1 MPGLVVA
8 VTGATGF
15 IGQALLTALA
25 RDKHQV
31 RALTRKP
38 RVDTQHIH
46 WVTGTL
52 DDNEALKKLV
62 KGATAVVHCAGRVRG
77 SALDEFLQT
86 NVQGTI
92 NLVKS
97 ASQQDHPP
105 RFLMISS
112 LAARE
117 PELSWYACSK
127 YRGEQGL
134 KDFASAMHWAVFRPT
149 AVYGPG
155 DRELTPLLKLTRF
168 GLLPATVSGTAR
180 FGLLYVD
187 DLVSAIVSWLKTET
201 PVAGV
206 FELDDGTPGGY
217 DQQQIAT
224 IASQVWKR
232 PVYALRVPAILLRI
246 LAQLNLV
253 LARIFHYAPM
263 LTPAK
268 VRELYHPDWVCDISP
283 LTELLDWKPVTDLQH
298 GMSTLVLPVIKN
310 G

>member
-1 MPGLVVA
+1 MPGLVA

-25 RDKHQV
+25 RDNRQV
-31 RALTRKP
+31 RALTRNP
-38 RVDTQHIH
+38 RADTQHVH

-52 DDNEALKKLV
+52 DDNEALHELV
-62 KGATAVVHCAGRVRG
+62 NGVSAVVHCAGRVRG
-77 SALDEFLQT
+77 AALDEFLHT
-86 NVQGTI
+86 NTQGTI
-92 NLVKS
+92 NLVKV

-117 PELSWYACSK
+117 PDLSWYACSK
-127 YRGEQGL
+127 HLAEQGL
-134 KDFASAMHWAVFRPT
+134 KDFAGTMSWAVYRPT

-155 DRELTPLLKLTRF
+155 DKELTPLLKLTRF
-168 GLLPATVSGTAR
+168 GLLPATVSGSAR
-180 FGLLYVD
+180 FGLLFVD
-187 DLVSAIVSWLKTET
+187 DLVTAIISWLKTES
-201 PVAGV
+201 PVHGV

-217 DQQQIAT
+217 DQRQIAT

-232 PVYALRVPAILLRI
+232 PVYTLRVPAILLCT
-246 LAQLNLV
+246 LARLNLL
-253 LARIFHYAPM
+253 LARTFHYAPM

-283 LTELLDWKPVTDLQH
+283 LTKLLDWKPVTDLQH
-298 GMSTLVLPVIKN
+298 GMSTAVLPVVKP
-310 G
+310 GQ